1 MFESSFPFCPSS
13 RDSPL
18 SSGLFEKSTKKARL
32 LCQGMSNS
40 LFLRVFVILV
50 YLRYYLF
57 YLPLLQKSMPLSVF
71 PSQYSEYQYLRIL
84 IHSWE
89 FRFFNPSPHGTSQF
103 WCTIFYLHM
112 FHIFHSAFLDKSN
125 NPTTRLACLQV
136 FCILR
141 LPFFGAFSEVMTPL
155 RKPHWLSQFAAVLK
169 KSQEHSGHP
178 RNVLFQKRPNQ
189 TFKTIKPIAIK
200 HVQTP
205 SNEHDSW
212 QHLEHVVSLHTLS
225 LYIILPIV
233 PIVLAL
239 LSFIQHPSGDFY
251 VSGSDFS
258 SVSMSCFQISIS
270 WLTFF
275 ACDTLS
281 QDIPPRQSNLLNQ
294 IIKWSNMKQYF
305 GPQSELNCQ
314 LTSTKTKTCPE

>member
-18 SSGLFEKSTKKARL
+18 SSGLFKKSTKKARL

-103 WCTIFYLHM
+103 WCTIFYLHI
-112 FHIFHSAFLDKSN
+112 FHIFHLAFFDKSN
-125 NPTTRLACLQV
+125 NPTPVWRVCRSSAFT
-136 FCILR
+136 
-141 LPFFGAFSEVMTPL
+141 FFGAFSEVMTPL

-169 KSQEHSGHP
+169 KSQHSGHP
-178 RNVLFQKRPNQ
+178 RNVSKKTEPN
-189 TFKTIKPIAIK
+189 I
-200 HVQTP
+200 
-205 SNEHDSW
+205 
-212 QHLEHVVSLHTLS
+212 
-225 LYIILPIV
+225 
-233 PIVLAL
+233 
-239 LSFIQHPSGDFY
+239 
-251 VSGSDFS
+251 
-258 SVSMSCFQISIS
+258 
-270 WLTFF
+270 
-275 ACDTLS
+275 
-281 QDIPPRQSNLLNQ
+281 
-294 IIKWSNMKQYF
+294 
-305 GPQSELNCQ
+305 
-314 LTSTKTKTCPE
+314 

>member
-136 FCILR
+136 FSELR
-141 LPFFGAFSEVMTPL
+141 VYLFRCLLWGHDASEKTPL
-155 RKPHWLSQFAAVLK
+155 TFPIRCRPQKVTTLRTPQKCLK
-169 KSQEHSGHP
+169 KDRTKH
-178 RNVLFQKRPNQ
+178 L
-189 TFKTIKPIAIK
+189 KP
-200 HVQTP
+200 
-205 SNEHDSW
+205 
-212 QHLEHVVSLHTLS
+212 
-225 LYIILPIV
+225 
-233 PIVLAL
+233 
-239 LSFIQHPSGDFY
+239 
-251 VSGSDFS
+251 
-258 SVSMSCFQISIS
+258 
-270 WLTFF
+270 
-275 ACDTLS
+275 
-281 QDIPPRQSNLLNQ
+281 
-294 IIKWSNMKQYF
+294 
-305 GPQSELNCQ
+305 
-314 LTSTKTKTCPE
+314 